1 MVLLDYNGEASITG
15 GICVALGMSGM
26 SQNFGNNST
35 QGSMLVNLNSI
46 QNAGTNISLL
56 DSTGKELLSF
66 VATKQ
71 FN

>member
-1 MVLLDYNGEASITG
+1 MFLVLQILEMVLLDYNGEASITG

-46 QNAGTNISLL
+46 QKCW
-56 DSTGKELLSF
+56 DKY
-66 VATKQ
+66 
-71 FN
+71 